1 MCNVGLRYGAVDGA
15 AEADGAALGGGA
27 EASAEATGDVGL
39 RADWELVGA
48 AVDVAAG
55 TLAAAVPSADGA
67 PTAWVD
73 AAQPP
78 TMATSTSVD
87 ASLMP
92 FVVSLPQRIEARS
105 PPLTAAVRR

>member
-1 MCNVGLRYGAVDGA
+1 V
-15 AEADGAALGGGA
+15 AD
-27 EASAEATGDVGL
+27 ASAEATGDVGVGV
-39 RADWELVGA
+39 AVDWELVPAG
-48 AVDVAAG
+48 VDVAAG

-78 TMATSTSVD
+78 TMPTSRSVK